1 MMYFKLQNITLAFGD
16 HFLLP
21 NSYIILQ
28 YFSLAFGDHFII
40 RNSHIKHQNV
50 MKKETWKLILQLI
63 LSIITAIATTLG
75 VTSCRF

>member
-28 YFSLAFGDHFII
+28 YFSLAYVDHFILP
-40 RNSHIKHQNV
+40 NSYFTRQN
-50 MKKETWKLILQLI
+50 
-63 LSIITAIATTLG
+63 SIIPEG
-75 VTSCRF
+75 E